1 MDKGMLLD
9 RLGATG
15 DERLLLAR
23 ILDRAQQAQ
32 SRNIPAYTDFLS
44 PQQQMLARDLLS
56 LAGIREDGF
65 LFLGGYEGAERK
77 VILFLPDWM
86 DETMAESP
94 IRCLR
99 AAFRAEEGLSHR
111 DFLGSL
117 MGMGIV
123 REKLGDIL
131 VKPDGAQAVVVREL
145 GDYLMA
151 HYGKAGRVS
160 LDVKVSPI
168 SVIDTA
174 ISRRETVKFTVS
186 SPRLDNVVSGVFH
199 VSRKDAQEAVS
210 RGMVFVNE
218 TEATKPDMQ
227 LKGGEKLVLRGKGKA
242 IYQGVDGTS
251 KKGKYYVTLEKFI

>member
-131 VKPDGAQAVVVREL
+131 VSPDSADILVLETVEDFLLQSW
-145 GDYLMA
+145 DS
-151 HYGKAGRVS
+151 AGRTK
-160 LDVKVSPI
+160 LKVS
-168 SVIDTA
+168 SIDPA
-174 ISRRETVKFTVS
+174 HIHIPEVKCEMVRDTVS
-186 SPRLDNVVSGVFH
+186 SLRLDAGSSTGFRMARGKAADLISSGRV
-199 VSRKDAQEAVS
+199 Q
-210 RGMVFVNE
+210 VNWRE
-218 TEATKPDMQ
+218 CTKPDKLLAEGDTVSARGFGKFQ
-227 LKGGEKLVLRGKGKA
+227 LMEVGG
-242 IYQGVDGTS
+242 TT
-251 KKGKYYVTLEKFI
+251 KKGRTSITVKRYI

>member
-1 MDKGMLLD
+1 M
-9 RLGATG
+9 
-15 DERLLLAR
+15 
-23 ILDRAQQAQ
+23 
-32 SRNIPAYTDFLS
+32 
-44 PQQQMLARDLLS
+44 
-56 LAGIREDGF
+56 
-65 LFLGGYEGAERK
+65 
-77 VILFLPDWM
+77 
-86 DETMAESP
+86 
-94 IRCLR
+94 
-99 AAFRAEEGLSHR
+99 
-111 DFLGSL
+111 
-117 MGMGIV
+117 
-123 REKLGDIL
+123 
-131 VKPDGAQAVVVREL
+131 VVREL

-151 HYGKAGRVS
+151 HYGKAGRIS